1 MKRNKTALRILV
13 TLAVVMAISFWVGT
27 SSKEVQ
33 AAEIGQPTPINEIF
47 TDENLA
53 NAIKTTLS
61 KPSTASAV
69 SQVELDSVR
78 DAVPFTHPTLPT
90 IHSVYISVVAASIK

>member
-33 AAEIGQPTPINEIF
+33 AAEIGQPTPINEI
-47 TDENLA
+47 LQMR
-53 NAIKTTLS
+53 I
-61 KPSTASAV
+61 
-69 SQVELDSVR
+69 
-78 DAVPFTHPTLPT
+78 
-90 IHSVYISVVAASIK
+90 

>member
-13 TLAVVMAISFWVGT
+13 TLAVVMAISFWVGK

-53 NAIKTTLS
+53 NAIKITLS
-61 KPSTASAV
+61 KPNTTSDV
-69 SQVELDSVR
+69 SQTELDSISEVTAESSNIASLEGVQYLNNL
-78 DAVPFTHPTLPT
+78 DTL
-90 IHSVYISVVAASIK
+90 V